1 MVIIITMSHLLSE
14 IDKNIKFDYLNE
26 YDNFIQNNQ
35 HINESLVFENDTDNL
50 QNLKVYNNIL

>member
-14 IDKNIKFDYLNE
+14 IDKNIKFDYSNE

-35 HINESLVFENDTDNL
+35 HINESLVFENDADDL